1 LWWRRYKP
9 AFVTFS
15 PPPVQER
22 GRSEEEVRSLLQ
34 EAKRRDL
41 SYASGRILS
50 SMCTSPL
57 KVASR
62 AFCDF
67 LETNL
72 GDPGLFPGT
81 RELEERAVKAIASLL
96 GFAGAKGFI
105 VSGGTEANITALFA
119 AREAAKRSRPEVLVP
134 ETAHFSFEKAARM
147 LGLRLIKAKVGE
159 DSTVLVS
166 DVERKITPSTVAVVG
181 IAGNT
186 EYGAVDDIAAL
197 SELALEHGLYLHV
210 DAAFGGFV
218 LPFLKELGFPAV
230 EFDFSLRGVCSITV
244 DPHKMGL
251 APVPAGCILFR
262 DAGYLELLQVE
273 SPYLTQPR
281 QCTLLGTRSGASAA
295 AVFAALT
302 FLGKEGYRR
311 VVERCM
317 QVTLHLREGLLSL
330 GMRVHEPWMNILVFD
345 HPQREALAGELRAR
359 GWAIS
364 RTRRGEIRLV
374 IMPHVKKEHAEQF
387 LRDVE
392 EAAEVL

>member
-1 LWWRRYKP
+1 M
-9 AFVTFS
+9 
-15 PPPVQER
+15 QEK
-22 GRSEEEVRSLLQ
+22 GRSEEEVRSLLR
-34 EAKRRDL
+34 EARRKDL

-57 KVASR
+57 EVASR
-62 AFCDF
+62 AFCEF

-81 RELEERAVKAIASLL
+81 RELEEKAVKAIASLL
-96 GFAGAKGFI
+96 GCRQAKGFI

-119 AREAAKRSRPEVLVP
+119 AREAAKRPKPEVVVP

-147 LGLRLIKAKVGE
+147 LGLRLVKARVGE
-159 DSTVLVS
+159 DSTVIVE
-166 DVERKITPSTVAVVG
+166 DVERRITPSTVAIVG

-186 EYGAVDDIAAL
+186 EYGAVDDISAL
-197 SELALEHGLYLHV
+197 SEIAQEHGLYLHV

-218 LPFLKELGFPAV
+218 LPFLRELGFPTR
-230 EFDFSLRGVCSITV
+230 EFDFSLGGVCSITV

-251 APVPAGCILFR
+251 APVPSGCILFR
-262 DAGYLELLQVE
+262 DSGYLELLQVE

-311 VVERCM
+311 VVKRCM
-317 QVTLHLREGLLSL
+317 ETTLYLRDGLRSL
-330 GMRVHEPWMNILVFD
+330 GVHVHEPWMNLLVFD
-345 HPQREALAGELRAR
+345 HPRRREIAQELRSR

-374 IMPHVKKEHAEQF
+374 IMPHVKREHAEQF
-387 LRDVE
+387 LSDVE
-392 EAAEVL
+392 EVAGSLPGGAGGKF